1 MTGGKFYH
9 YECKKVTHVTLFCCS
24 ILFFGVKSGGR
35 SSFMEW
41 GGMLAAAMFL
51 KIMPCCRF

>member
-1 MTGGKFYH
+1 MTSGKFYN
-9 YECKKVTHVTLFCCS
+9 KKVTHVTLFCCS
-24 ILFFGVKSGGR
+24 IFWGGVKSGGR

-41 GGMLAAAMFL
+41 GGLLAAAMFL